1 MIKNLGMRLD
11 TKGRKHRWGLFNCPT
26 CNTEIELR
34 TAAVKQRGK
43 VSNCKDCKTYDR
55 NTKHGEST
63 TDLYKIWYSMIKRC
77 YSKKAKAYKYYGAIG
92 VIVCDEW
99 KNDYLVFKEWAIK
112 NGYKKGLFLDKDI
125 LSKELN
131 IVP

>member
-1 MIKNLGMRLD
+1 M
-11 TKGRKHRWGLFNCPT
+11 LF
-26 CNTEIELR
+26 R
-34 TAAVKQRGK
+34 
-43 VSNCKDCKTYDR
+43 S
-55 NTKHGEST
+55 
-63 TDLYKIWYSMIKRC
+63 

-131 IVP
+131 IVPSIYSPDTCKYITHSESTIETNTRNTKEYRLNKRK